1 MDAEQL
7 PLVHRDGSGS
17 GAAAGSDSLQQ
28 QLSSYHERQRARQKR
43 RHRSKTVGRATVGFL
58 AASLLALLLVALSWP
73 AQRNERALELRTL
86 LDAYEH
92 ARNFS
97 GVVRLSHNGQ
107 KKLQQAMGLAN
118 VPFAQP
124 MREHSVFPMGAHVQ
138 LLTAVAMYQLQ
149 EKRVV
154 ALERPVGEYLTVK
167 DWKEFGVLK
176 NQTVWCP
183 KVGKAG
189 GCEQVTFQHLLYM
202 GSGIQSRETK
212 RAQTLETMGS
222 FGRQVG
228 EFIDAPLAFKPGTS
242 YKFADENY
250 VLLAYMVE
258 KLSGLPFG
266 EYLEKHVFN
275 VLGLKLTTFDPFA
288 GALGAR
294 HGLVDQYVQFY
305 AHRKPN
311 VSDSESSSA
320 SDSSSGPSQIA
331 EKHLHRM
338 GTGSCA
344 IYQGLSNSLHGLQST
359 GKDMHKIYTD
369 LFHEHGH
376 QSKLLQPKSIEQ
388 ILNTRNPA
396 FPAFGQGIGVDF
408 EETQPGVTS
417 TWPAKI
423 AFCGSTACTT
433 TCMAMQMPAANM
445 SIVASAF
452 SNDVRLYFPSLDA
465 FHAYKP
471 RDFLEKRDAAAEK
484 NAFEKN
490 DGEVNTLAWSLLQ
503 LFLRYYAAPDN

>member
-7 PLVHRDGSGS
+7 PLVHRDGSGP
-17 GAAAGSDSLQQ
+17 GAGASSSDSLQQ

-73 AQRNERALELRTL
+73 AQRNERALELRAL

-124 MREHSVFPMGAHVQ
+124 MHEHSVFPMGAHVQ

-154 ALERPVGEYLTVK
+154 ALERPVAEYLTVK
-167 DWKEFGVLK
+167 DWKEFGLER
-176 NQTVWCP
+176 NQTAWCP
-183 KVGKAG
+183 KVGTAG
-189 GCEQVTFQHLLYM
+189 DCEQVTFQHLLYM
-202 GSGIQSRETK
+202 GSGIQSRETTSV
-212 RAQTLETMGS
+212 QTLETLGS

-228 EFIDAPLAFKPGTS
+228 HFIDAPLAFKPGTS
-242 YKFADENY
+242 YKYADENY

-258 KLSGLPFG
+258 KLSGLSFG
-266 EYLEKHVFN
+266 EYLDKHVFK
-275 VLGLKLTTFDPFA
+275 VLGLKLTRFDPYA
-288 GALGAR
+288 GALGTR

-311 VSDSESSSA
+311 VSESESESSS
-320 SDSSSGPSQIA
+320 SSSSGPDQIA
-331 EKHLHRM
+331 EKHLHHM
-338 GTGSCA
+338 ATGSCA
-344 IYQGLSNSLHGLQST
+344 IYQGLDNSLHGLQST

-369 LFHEHGH
+369 LFHERGH
-376 QSKLLQPKSIEQ
+376 HSKLLMPKSIEQ
-388 ILNTRNPA
+388 ILNTRNPE

-408 EETQPGVTS
+408 EETPQPAA
-417 TWPAKI
+417 WPAKI
-423 AFCGSTACTT
+423 AFCGRTACTT
-433 TCMAMQMPAANM
+433 TCMAMQIPAANM

-452 SNDVRLYFPSLDA
+452 SNDVRLYFPTVDA
-465 FHAYKP
+465 FQVYTP
-471 RDFLEKRDAAAEK
+471 RDFLDKRDTAVDK
-484 NAFEKN
+484 NAFKKN

-503 LFLRYYAAPDN
+503 VFLRYYAAPDK